1 MKHLHLYLKANNADL
16 LKRILH
22 VLSHHTLAQL
32 YGLLGFGRDRHATH
46 TKTMDGWRQVL
57 PTDSLSLHMLS
68 IAYPTISLDN
78 MLSLKQYR
86 WVVVV
91 VPSLLHVN
99 FVVSSVLNAHVSFVV
114 SFKYTLPLFQTF
126 SSDLNGQQKQYH
138 INNKH
143 VTPNGMHYYFF
154 KLWIADDDASTIT
167 NNDILVESMNAYD
180 AWCKHYLSSAPLL
193 LDISVGN
200 AKNDSI
206 PCTAYSE
213 CRCVVISWSS

>member
-1 MKHLHLYLKANNADL
+1 
-16 LKRILH
+16 
-22 VLSHHTLAQL
+22 
-32 YGLLGFGRDRHATH
+32 
-46 TKTMDGWRQVL
+46 MDGVRFSRPILWVCTCLVLLIRQSASTTCWVWINIGEL
-57 PTDSLSLHMLS
+57 LS
-68 IAYPTISLDN
+68 
-78 MLSLKQYR
+78 
-86 WVVVV
+86 
-91 VPSLLHVN
+91 SLLVARK
-99 FVVSSVLNAHVSFVV
+99 FCRLFCIERTHVSFVV

-126 SSDLNGQQKQYH
+126 FSDLNGQQKQYH

-143 VTPNGMHYYFF
+143 VTPNGMHYYLF
-154 KLWIADDDASTIT
+154 KLWTADDDASTIT
-167 NNDILVESMNAYD
+167 NNDTYPVESMNAYD